1 MRSSQPTI
9 IDPWSSAIES
19 GKPDVPVGGLAIGM
33 ASEVCGALIAAALA
47 VLGLA
52 ARSSDRMAAGAAIAL
67 GIALAVHGT
76 CCLLTWRAD
85 ARHFDNLR
93 FDRRA
98 VAIAF
103 GVEAVAGVSAAGL
116 GALVLAHRADGLALS
131 VAACVLALAT
141 LFGGAAQPQ
150 LVELMIHPTTLPQ
163 RLAARFLIASDGA
176 LIAAGIIGLLLGGL
190 ATLKIGPAITLALL
204 AYLAIATTVAL
215 ASAALALRLANF
227 ARRDLSRSLHV
238 SVWFG

>member
-98 VAIAF
+98 VAIAL
-103 GVEAVAGVSAAGL
+103 GVEAVAGVSAVVL
-116 GALVLAHRADGLALS
+116 GVLAHRADGLALS